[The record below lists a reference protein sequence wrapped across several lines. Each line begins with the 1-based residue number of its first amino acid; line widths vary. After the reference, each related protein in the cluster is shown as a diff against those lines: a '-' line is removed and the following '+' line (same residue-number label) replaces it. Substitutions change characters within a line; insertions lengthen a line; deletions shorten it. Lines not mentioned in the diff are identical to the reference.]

1 MATVVLES
9 LLYGFLLVLFSTN
22 LYLRITR
29 YAKPRESVSCGGL
42 WWNHIAISNMAIFVT
57 CTVHWII
64 TVERLFLAFLGSARD
79 PLQFYLRLTL
89 VVNNSLVIAAV
100 LIGDAVIIHRLWI
113 IWNRDLR
120 VVFVPVLSWLGIL
133 TCGIAIIYIFT
144 QFIATNN
151 NISTADGAWVTANWA
166 LDTLCV
172 RPSLIKWSNL
182 NYLHRSTNIYCTTFI
197 AWRIWK
203 TSRAEA
209 EVGGGLLMKAPP
221 YGRSTLQLILS
232 DLTPSIVGLVNLL
245 IHLRVGLGWS
255 RAEAPDATS
264 APMTSTASMFVVNLQ
279 TENDEYCLESIS
291 PTGLTSSRSCSQAT
305 SERMVDYSGRQELLT
320 LFLVPNYP
328 TICDWVVGHLASS
341 EAGPPEMF
349 EFGV

>member
-1 MATVVLES
+1 MISSVAASMATVVLES

-133 TCGIAIIYIFT
+133 TCGIEIAYIFT
-144 QFIATNN
+144 QSTITNN
-151 NISTADGAWVTANWA
+151 SMSTADGAWITANWA
-166 LDTLCV
+166 LNTL
-172 RPSLIKWSNL
+172 
-182 NYLHRSTNIYCTTFI
+182 TNIYCTTFI

-209 EVGGGLLMKAPP
+209 EVRGGLLMPVLGILIESAAIWTTWEIF
-221 YGRSTLQLILS
+221 YAATFWTGSMLQFIVS
-232 DLTPSIVGLVNLL
+232 DLTPSIIGLVNLL
-245 IHLRVGLGWS
+245 IYLRVGLGWS
-255 RAEAPDATS
+255 RAEAMNATG
-264 APMTSTASMFVVNLQ
+264 APMTSGASMFAVNLQ
-279 TENDEYCLESIS
+279 AANDEYCLESIN
-291 PTGLTSSRSCSQAT
+291 PTGPTSSRSG
-305 SERMVDYSGRQELLT
+305 SEGASEWMAGMQVPSDNELPRRTLYGNASG
-320 LFLVPNYP
+320 N
-328 TICDWVVGHLASS
+328 VGPAFYAS
-341 EAGPPEMF
+341 
-349 EFGV
+349 